1 VLPSGQAIEKDEKHT
16 PAGKKTIEKSPVAIE
31 SRQIMSSAIWSKFI
45 TKVSDCYP
53 VPITISCACDGA
65 LAARLHHF
73 LSLSRLSSIA
83 TISFER
89 DEITIQG
96 TSAPIAARDI
106 RRLLEGFLGANN
118 DLREYSVTS
127 FGELFTVGM
136 RREIDELFI
145 RCNVCGYLAYDE
157 DQLSMHNK
165 LHALLFIPL

>member
-1 VLPSGQAIEKDEKHT
+1 
-16 PAGKKTIEKSPVAIE
+16 
-31 SRQIMSSAIWSKFI
+31 M
-45 TKVSDCYP
+45 
-53 VPITISCACDGA
+53 PITISCACDGE

-83 TISFER
+83 TISFEH

-96 TSAPIAARDI
+96 NSAPIAIRDI

-118 DLREYSVTS
+118 DDFREYSVTN

-136 RREIDELFI
+136 MRELDELFI
-145 RCNVCGYLAYDE
+145 RCNICGYLAYNE

-165 LHALLFIPL
+165 LHALMFIPL